1 MILPIYLYGSEV
13 LRQKAAPADLSE
25 KEKITK
31 LVSDMEE
38 TLAKSEGCGL
48 AAPQV
53 GESVRILIVDGT
65 GMTDV
70 YPYLADFKRVMIN
83 PVILEES
90 EKKCEYSEGCLSIPG
105 IYCDV
110 TRPQSMT
117 IEYYN
122 GDFEKVTETFD
133 KFACRMVQ
141 HEMSHLDGDL
151 FVDHVAPIRKKI
163 ISKKLM
169 NIAKGKVLQGTPQ
182 KLNKHYDYG
191 CISRI

>member
-90 EKKCEYSEGCLSIPG
+90 EKKCEYSEGCLSLQTKTNPLAYSSILNALLHSARN
-105 IYCDV
+105 V
-110 TRPQSMT
+110 FLSMPQ
-117 IEYYN
+117 
-122 GDFEKVTETFD
+122 
-133 KFACRMVQ
+133 Q
-141 HEMSHLDGDL
+141 
-151 FVDHVAPIRKKI
+151 
-163 ISKKLM
+163 
-169 NIAKGKVLQGTPQ
+169 
-182 KLNKHYDYG
+182 LNPFPRFPPPTKQN
-191 CISRI
+191 

>member
-1 MILPIYLYGSEV
+1 MDWRKKVQIMILPIYVYGSEV

-25 KEKITK
+25 KEKLTK
-31 LVSDMEE
+31 LIADMTE
-38 TLAKSEGCGL
+38 TLANAEGCGL

-53 GESVRILIVDGT
+53 GESVRVLIVDGT

-70 YPYLADFKRVMIN
+70 YPYLEDFKRVMLN
-83 PVILEES
+83 PVIIEES

-110 TRPQSMT
+110 VRPQSMT
-117 IEYYN
+117 VEYYN

-141 HEMSHLDGDL
+141 HEMSHLDGDM
-151 FVDHVAPIRKKI
+151 FIDHVAPIRRKI
-163 ISKKLM
+163 ISKKLN
-169 NIAKGKVLQGTPQ
+169 NIAKGKVFARYAT
-182 KLNKHYDYG
+182 KLK
-191 CISRI
+191 